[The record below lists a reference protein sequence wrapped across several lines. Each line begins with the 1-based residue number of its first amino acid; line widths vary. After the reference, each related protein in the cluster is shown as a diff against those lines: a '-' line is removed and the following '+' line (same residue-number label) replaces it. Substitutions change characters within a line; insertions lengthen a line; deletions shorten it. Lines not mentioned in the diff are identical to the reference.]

1 MKRFQ
6 RTILTIINPEAV
18 KHRKLL
24 QGLKI
29 QGLGDR
35 ACLIFQ

>member
-1 MKRFQ
+1 MKRSQ

-24 QGLKI
+24 QGLKVYSI
-29 QGLGDR
+29 
-35 ACLIFQ
+35 I